1 MSNPGSISRPAKPV
15 RRARKSSRPPRRT
28 QADRREAAEQRLL
41 DAAIKLI
48 AERGIKG
55 TTLGDVGEAAGYSR
69 GLTAHHYKTKEG
81 LIKAV
86 AAEIHRRFYRA
97 LTSAERPSEGLARLL
112 GAVDVYLSVND
123 LPAARALLLIQ
134 KEALTQQPEFR
145 GVLRKFNRLSVD
157 GIARQIRAGI
167 TKGEIRP
174 DLNVLAEATLLL
186 AALRGAR
193 AQWLLASK
201 DFDIRRVVDQ
211 LKTHLQ
217 RSLAHEGVTAIQP

>member
-1 MSNPGSISRPAKPV
+1 MSNAVSSSRPAKPV
-15 RRARKSSRPPRRT
+15 RRARKPSRLPRRT

-55 TTLGDVGEAAGYSR
+55 ATLGDVGEAAGYSR

-97 LTSAERPSEGLARLL
+97 VTSAEPASDGLARLL
-112 GAVDVYLSVND
+112 RAVDVYLSVND
-123 LPAARALLLIQ
+123 VPAARALLLIQ
-134 KEALTQQPEFR
+134 KEALMQQSEFR
-145 GVLRKFNRLSVD
+145 GVLRKFNRLAVD
-157 GIARQIRAGI
+157 GIALQIRAGI
-167 TKGEIRP
+167 AKGEIRP
-174 DLNVLAEATLLL
+174 DIDALAEATLLL

-193 AQWLLASK
+193 AQWLLSSK
-201 DFDIRRVVDQ
+201 DFDVGRVGDQ
-211 LKTHLQ
+211 LKAHLQ
-217 RSLAHEGVTAIQP
+217 RSLAPA